1 MPFWK
6 SKKTKNRKTGG
17 GGFLTYDDAYQ
28 LIQDNIDEAV
38 EFYELEPAVVIQVLL
53 DPSELPKKSAPDG
66 DKMPDY
72 SFLGTI
78 KARFIESQNT
88 SNQNHK

>member
-6 SKKTKNRKTGG
+6 SKKTKNRKKGG

-38 EFYELEPAVVIQVLL
+38 EFYELEPAVVIFPLTL
-53 DPSELPKKSAPDG
+53 IKSFTAIG
-66 DKMPDY
+66 MP
-72 SFLGTI
+72 
-78 KARFIESQNT
+78 
-88 SNQNHK
+88 

>member
-38 EFYELEPAVVIQVLL
+38 
-53 DPSELPKKSAPDG
+53 
-66 DKMPDY
+66 
-72 SFLGTI
+72 GTI
-78 KARFIESQNT
+78 KARFIESQN
-88 SNQNHK
+88 K